1 LSCTVTT
8 SVVPVKLGNER
19 LLVGPVP
26 LDWIATVTSPVGGV
40 CAGANKS
47 TELMK

>member
-8 SVVPVKLGNER
+8 SLVPGKFGKER
-19 LLVGPVP
+19 LLVGPLP
-26 LDWIATVTSPVGGV
+26 LDSIATVTSPVGGA
-40 CAGANKS
+40 CAGANTS